1 MLGRAVGAKPG
12 DGQLDIVSAK
22 AGRQRHLNRCR
33 SREAKHVVALPAREV
48 TMCMIPPADGT
59 EAEYPLGIGY
69 FVGQTLGR
77 QPVQHTVHSDPVDL
91 RPCQGLFDFPMRQRA
106 PHILE
111 QLQNG
116 NARTGDAR
124 AGRAQGLGGFVKR
137 SLGGGRIHGMAA
149 IMVMNS
155 LDGFAGPG
163 KPRPDK
169 LSWRPWTG
177 RV

>member
-77 QPVQHTVHSDPVDL
+77 QPVQYAVHGDPVDL
-91 RPCQGLFDFPMRQRA
+91 GASEGFLDFPMRQST

-111 QLQNG
+111 QLQD
-116 NARTGDAR
+116 GDAR
-124 AGRAQGLGGFVKR
+124 ARDARAGG
-137 SLGGGRIHGMAA
+137 A
-149 IMVMNS
+149 
-155 LDGFAGPG
+155 
-163 KPRPDK
+163 
-169 LSWRPWTG
+169 
-177 RV
+177 